1 MSALETDAT
10 NGKIEVCNDERR
22 SRAEIV
28 LPPET
33 DARMTDPAEADF
45 GHQARQLRVDT
56 LIILRWLAIIGQT
69 IATLATFFYF
79 DFDFPIGLSF
89 IAIATSALLNVAL
102 RLATTR
108 TFRLDDG
115 EAGLLLS
122 YDILQLSALLYLTG
136 GVANPFAM
144 LFLAPVMISAVSLPR
159 KLTILLG
166 LLMIAASTILTVEYL
181 PLPWYEG
188 VQLHFPLLYRTGVWT
203 SLALSAAFIGLY
215 AARVSD
221 EARQLST
228 ALAAT
233 ELVLEREQHLSQLD
247 GLAAAAAHE
256 LGTPLATISVVTKEL
271 LKSAP
276 AHAPALADDLAL
288 LAQEALRCRDILRK
302 LVSLGS
308 ADTGNL
314 LDRQSLETMIEE
326 VVEPHREFGVEVEVV
341 KDGPPGE
348 PSFARNPG
356 IVYGLG
362 NLVENAV
369 DFANSKVRIEALWS
383 RDLIVIVIEDDG
395 PGFSQNILNRLGD
408 PYVSS
413 RSSDRRT
420 KNEPGSGLGLGLF
433 IAKTLLERSGATV
446 TTANAQPPKTGA
458 RVTITWPRS
467 ALERTPDSSREA
479 RPQGEAPSWD
489 EAR

>member
-1 MSALETDAT
+1 MDDETAPARARIAASSETDPRPMINPA
-10 NGKIEVCNDERR
+10 
-22 SRAEIV
+22 
-28 LPPET
+28 
-33 DARMTDPAEADF
+33 DADL

-69 IATLATFFYF
+69 IATLATYYYF
-79 DFDFPIGLSF
+79 NFDFPIGLSF
-89 IAIATSALLNVAL
+89 IAIATSACLNVAL
-102 RLATTR
+102 RLGTPR
-108 TFRLDDG
+108 TFRLDDS
-115 EAGLLLS
+115 EAALLLS

-166 LLMIAASTILTVEYL
+166 LLMIAAATILTVEFL

-203 SLALSAAFIGLY
+203 SLVLSAAFVGLY

-221 EARQLST
+221 EARLLST

-256 LGTPLATISVVTKEL
+256 LGTPLATIALVTKEL
-271 LKSAP
+271 QKSLP
-276 AHAPALADDLAL
+276 ENAPALADDLAL
-288 LAQEALRCRDILRK
+288 LAQEALRCREILRK

-308 ADTGNL
+308 EDTGGL
-314 LDRQSLETMIEE
+314 LDQASMETLIQE
-326 VVEPHREFGVEVEVV
+326 VVEPHRAFGVEVEVI
-341 KDGPPGE
+341 KSGPPDE
-348 PSFARNPG
+348 PAFVRNPA

-369 DFANSKVRIEALWS
+369 DFAHSKVKIEASWS
-383 RDLIVIVIEDDG
+383 RNLVVVVIEDDG
-395 PGFSQNILNRLGD
+395 PGFSQHILNRLGD
-408 PYVSS
+408 PYVSG
-413 RSSDRRT
+413 RSSERRT
-420 KNEPGSGLGLGLF
+420 KTEPGAGLGLGLF

-446 TTANAQPPKTGA
+446 TTANALPPKTGA
-458 RVTITWPRS
+458 RVTIVWPRS
-467 ALERTPDSSREA
+467 ALERSAAGGERDT
-479 RPQGEAPSWD
+479 RPGEAQTASPD
-489 EAR
+489 TKQ

>member
-1 MSALETDAT
+1 MT
-10 NGKIEVCNDERR
+10 NTAD
-22 SRAEIV
+22 
-28 LPPET
+28 
-33 DARMTDPAEADF
+33 ADF

-56 LIILRWLAIIGQT
+56 LIILRWLAIAGQT
-69 IATLATFFYF
+69 FATLVTFFYF
-79 DFDFPIGLSF
+79 QFDFPIGLSF
-89 IAIATSALLNVAL
+89 IAIATSACLNAAL

-115 EAGLLLS
+115 EAALLLA

-166 LLMIAASTILTVEYL
+166 VLMIAAATILTVEFQ

-188 VQLHFPLLYRTGVWT
+188 VELHFPLLYRTGVWT
-203 SLALSAAFIGLY
+203 ALVLSAAFIGLY

-256 LGTPLATISVVTKEL
+256 LGTPLATIAVVTKEL
-271 LKSAP
+271 QKSAL
-276 AHAPALADDLAL
+276 ASAPALADDLAL
-288 LAQEALRCRDILRK
+288 LAQEARRCREILRK
-302 LVSLGS
+302 LVSLGQ
-308 ADTGNL
+308 ADTGSL
-314 LDRQSLETMIEE
+314 LDMQTLETLLEE
-326 VVEPHREFGVEVEVV
+326 VVDPHRAFGVDIELTRR
-341 KDGPPGE
+341 GPPEE
-348 PSFARNPG
+348 PSFSRNPG

-369 DFANSKVRIEALWS
+369 DFASSRVRIEALWS
-383 RDLIVIVIEDDG
+383 KELVVIVIEDDG
-395 PGFSQNILNRLGD
+395 PGFSQAILNRLGD
-408 PYVSS
+408 PYVSG
-413 RSSDRRT
+413 RPTDRRT

-446 TTANAQPPKTGA
+446 TTANVQAPSTGA
-458 RVTITWPRS
+458 KVTITWPRA
-467 ALERTPDSSREA
+467 ALERSSGNSDSGRERELERGSKRDLDQQTPSSGA
-479 RPQGEAPSWD
+479 V
-489 EAR
+489 